1 MNIFK
6 AVFARIW
13 AFWGL
18 LSFIATFLV
27 ILIPSLLTAL
37 IPDPKGMEYFIKL
50 ARIWMNT
57 WLFMIGCPVSVRGKY
72 HFKKGQT
79 YIVTCNHNSLLDIPL
94 SSPFIPGANQT
105 IAKKEF
111 TKVPL
116 FGWYYERGSV
126 IVDRKSDASRR
137 KSFELM
143 KASLEKGF
151 HMCIYPEGTRNR
163 TAAPLKNFYDGA
175 FKLAADSGHS
185 IIPAVILNTKKALPA
200 NKFFYLL
207 PHALAIHFLEPIEV
221 NGQSAS
227 VLKELVYNKMADYY
241 LKHSH

>member
-1 MNIFK
+1 MNIIK
-6 AVFARIW
+6 AVFARVW

-18 LSFIATFLV
+18 ISFIATFLV

-143 KASLEKGF
+143 KAALEKGF

-221 NGQSAS
+221 NAQSAS
-227 VLKELVYNKMADYY
+227 VLKEIVYNKMADYY
-241 LKHSH
+241 LKHSY

>member
-1 MNIFK
+1 MNSFK
-6 AVFARIW
+6 SVFARVW
-13 AFWGL
+13 ALWGL
-18 LSFIATFLV
+18 VSFVATFLI

-37 IPDPKGMEYFIKL
+37 IPDPKGMGYFIQL
-50 ARIWMNT
+50 ARLWMNT
-57 WLFMIGCPVSVRGKY
+57 WLFMIGCPVAVRGKY
-72 HFKKGQT
+72 HFKKGHT

-94 SSPFIPGANQT
+94 SSPFIPGANKT

-137 KSFELM
+137 KSYELM
-143 KASLEKGF
+143 KAALEKGF

-163 TAAPLKNFYDGA
+163 TTAPLKQFYDGA
-175 FKLAADSGHS
+175 FKLAADSGYS
-185 IIPAVILNTKKALPA
+185 IIPAVIFNTKKALPA
-200 NKFFYLL
+200 NRFFYLL
-207 PHALAIHFLEPIEV
+207 PHALAIHFLEPVEV
-221 NGQSAS
+221 NGQSAA

-241 LKHSH
+241 LMHSN

>member
-221 NGQSAS
+221 NGQSTG
-227 VLKELVYNKMADYY
+227 VLKEMVYNKMADYY

>member
-1 MNIFK
+1 MNFLKSI
-6 AVFARIW
+6 FARIW

-18 LSFIATFLV
+18 VSFITTFLI

-37 IPDPKGMEYFIKL
+37 IPDPKGMGYFIKL
-50 ARIWMNT
+50 ARLWMNT
-57 WLFMIGCPVSVRGKY
+57 WLFMIGCPVSVRGKN
-72 HFKKGQT
+72 HFKNGKT

-111 TKVPL
+111 TKIPL

-137 KSFELM
+137 KSYELM
-143 KASLEKGF
+143 KAALGKGF

-163 TAAPLKNFYDGA
+163 TSAPLKQFYDGA
-175 FKLAADSGHS
+175 FKLAADSGNA

-200 NKFFYLL
+200 NRFFYLV
-207 PHALAIHFLEPIEV
+207 PHALAIHFLEPVEV
-221 NGQSAS
+221 NGQSSAT
-227 VLKELVYNKMADYY
+227 LKEIVYQKMAEHY
-241 LKHSH
+241 LKNTN